1 MRPIENAI
9 RPGTGITKLQQ
20 LGREVYRKMRVP
32 RPESVLIFFHSLGLS
47 HMDLEENTPDGTP
60 LGDWV
65 MEPRMVVATHLLWPG
80 GAKERIW
87 LEDVALVGQDG
98 AEPFF
103 SWDFDPITGP

>member
-20 LGREVYRKMRVP
+20 LGREVYRKMGVP
-32 RPESVLIFFHSLGLS
+32 RPESVLIFFHGLGLS

-65 MEPRMVVATHLLWPG
+65 MEPGMVVATHLLWPG

-87 LEDVALVGQDG
+87 LEDVALVGNER
-98 AEPFF
+98 AEPFS